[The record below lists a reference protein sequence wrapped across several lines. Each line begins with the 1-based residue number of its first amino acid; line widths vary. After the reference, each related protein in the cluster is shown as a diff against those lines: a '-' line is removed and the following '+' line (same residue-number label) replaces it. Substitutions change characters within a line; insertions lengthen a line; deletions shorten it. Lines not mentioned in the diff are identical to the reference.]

1 MQMFYPVSGIRIIDD
16 LFRLF
21 RVYHFF
27 WETINVFIVQF
38 RLYKP
43 ANQVFFKTSKQGF
56 IKPTFKVFA
65 KNYSCIYFIFQVI
78 LFVLSYIHIQITVLH
93 SVCNLSSNSGTGL
106 ENKRHS
112 LFNFEW
118 HTTFVGVLSV

>member
-1 MQMFYPVSGIRIIDD
+1 MQMCYPVSGIRITDD

-27 WETINVFIVQF
+27 LETINLFIVQF

-43 ANQVFFKTSKQGF
+43 ANHVFFKL
-56 IKPTFKVFA
+56 PNKVLSSQHL
-65 KNYSCIYFIFQVI
+65 KCLRCISFIFQVI